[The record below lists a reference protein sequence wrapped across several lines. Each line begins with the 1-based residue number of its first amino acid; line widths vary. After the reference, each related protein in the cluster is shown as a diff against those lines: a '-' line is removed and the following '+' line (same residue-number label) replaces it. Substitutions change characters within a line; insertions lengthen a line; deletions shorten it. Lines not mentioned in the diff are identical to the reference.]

1 MSSQSSQS
9 VLSMNDY
16 KAVHTES
23 SSVTKPYSGKGHLHQ
38 ENRLLPRPVWF
49 KGSRDRGFR
58 ENIAAWNQFK
68 QPIKLQHKYLKGD
81 YV

>member
-16 KAVHTES
+16 KAVLAKS
-23 SSVTKPYSGKGHLHQ
+23 SSVTRPYSETGHLHQ

-58 ENIAAWNQFK
+58 KDIAA
-68 QPIKLQHKYLKGD
+68 
-81 YV
+81 